1 MTKCKC
7 YNVYIVKPLYNI
19 KVLLEGGK
27 YMKIVNIRIDERLI
41 HGQVAAYWTRNLNAH
56 RILVIDNFA
65 AKDQI
70 QKMALKMAT
79 PGGVK
84 LSILSVG
91 TAAKNLIDG
100 KYEGENVFVIVR
112 NPKTLLEVYE
122 AGYKMDVVNVGNMS
136 SKFGS
141 VQVRRTVGV
150 TKEDVEAFKAL
161 IELGVKFTAQM
172 IPDDEIVDFAPIILD
187 EGLFA

>member
-1 MTKCKC
+1 M
-7 YNVYIVKPLYNI
+7 
-19 KVLLEGGK
+19 KV
-27 YMKIVNIRIDERLI
+27 VNIRIDERLI

-56 RILVIDNFA
+56 RILVIDDFA

-84 LSILSVG
+84 LSILTVP
-91 TAAKNLIDG
+91 TATKNLIEG

-112 NPKTLLEVYE
+112 NPKTLREVYD
-122 AGYKMDVVNVGNMS
+122 AGYKMDTVNVGNMS

-141 VQVRRTVGV
+141 VQVRRSVGV
-150 TKEDVEAFKAL
+150 TPEDVKEFKTL
-161 IELGVKFTAQM
+161 LDHGVKITAQM

-187 EGLFA
+187 ENLFA